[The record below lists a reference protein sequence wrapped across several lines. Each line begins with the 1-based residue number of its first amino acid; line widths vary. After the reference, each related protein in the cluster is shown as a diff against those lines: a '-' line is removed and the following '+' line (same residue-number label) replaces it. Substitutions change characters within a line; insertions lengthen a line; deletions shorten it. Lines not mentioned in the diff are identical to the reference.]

1 MAGMLR
7 SQTQHRIKIM
17 ADTVQP
23 WNAATLSGMASTP
36 AKRNALQLFMRR
48 RSTIAL
54 LMCMPLI
61 LIVACLI
68 IYPAFYSI
76 YLSMLNKA
84 QTRFIGLSNFTFLM
98 SRDTFWMVVQQSTL
112 FALSAVFFKALI
124 GLVTAHLVNNLP
136 VKGQRKWRG
145 MLLVPWVIPLALS
158 TLGWWWMFDPT
169 NSAFNYTLRSLG
181 FAGVPW
187 LSDPYWARF
196 SVILVNVWYGAPFF
210 LIMYLAA
217 LKSVPEQLYEAAA
230 IDGATAWQKF
240 VHVTLPMMRNII
252 AITVLFSL
260 IVTFANFD
268 IVQIMTAGGPRNMT
282 HMFATYAFLLGIRS
296 GDLPLGAA
304 TSLFMFPIL
313 AIAAIFILRGVRKR
327 GREIG

>member
-1 MAGMLR
+1 
-7 SQTQHRIKIM
+7 M
-17 ADTVQP
+17 ADTVQTWSP
-23 WNAATLSGMASTP
+23 GMRSVGLPVSASQNL
-36 AKRNALQLFMRR
+36 RLFLAR
-48 RSTIAL
+48 RSSIAF
-54 LMCMPLI
+54 LMCLPLI
-61 LIVACLI
+61 VIIAGLV

-76 YLSMLNKA
+76 YLSMLNKT
-84 QTRFIGLSNFTFLM
+84 QTRFIGLDNFSFLL
-98 SRDTFWMVVQQSTL
+98 SRDVFRMVVEQTAI

-124 GLVTAHLVNNLP
+124 GLITAHLINNLP
-136 VKGQRKWRG
+136 AKGQRKWRG

-158 TLGWWWMFDPT
+158 SLGWWWLFDPT
-169 NSAFNYTLRSLG
+169 HSAFNYILTSLG
-181 FAGVPW
+181 FDEVGW
-187 LSDPYWARF
+187 LSNPYWARF

-230 IDGATAWQKF
+230 IDGANAWQKF
-240 VHVTLPMMRNII
+240 RHITLPMMRNII

-268 IVQIMTAGGPRNMT
+268 IVQIMTSGGPRNMT
-282 HMFATYAFLLGIRS
+282 HVFATYAFMLGIRS

-313 AIAAIFILRGVRKR
+313 AVAAILILRGVRKR

>member
-1 MAGMLR
+1 VVDLARHYPIGSREASERAGR
-7 SQTQHRIKIM
+7 GG
-17 ADTVQP
+17 
-23 WNAATLSGMASTP
+23 ATLHVW
-36 AKRNALQLFMRR
+36 LRR
-48 RSTIAL
+48 RSTIAV
-54 LMCMPLI
+54 LMCLPLI
-61 LIVACLI
+61 VIVAGLI
-68 IYPAFYSI
+68 IYPALYSI

-84 QTRFIGLSNFTFLM
+84 QTKFIGLDNFSYLLK
-98 SRDTFWMVVQQSTL
+98 RDTFWMVVQQSAI

-136 VKGQRKWRG
+136 SKGQRKWRG

-158 TLGWWWMFDPT
+158 TLGWWWLFDPT
-169 NSAFNYTLRSLG
+169 HSAFNWLIQG
-181 FAGVPW
+181 FGGSDIPW
-187 LSDPYWARF
+187 LSNPYWARF

-217 LKSVPEQLYEAAA
+217 LKSVPEQLYEAAQ
-230 IDGATAWQKF
+230 IDGANAWQRF
-240 VHVTLPMMRNII
+240 LHITLPMMRNII

-282 HMFATYAFLLGIRS
+282 HVFATYAFLLGIRS

-304 TSLFMFPIL
+304 VSLFMLPIL
-313 AIAAIFILRGVRKR
+313 AVSAMFILRGVRKR

>member
-1 MAGMLR
+1 
-7 SQTQHRIKIM
+7 M
-17 ADTVQP
+17 ADAVQQSWVP
-23 WNAATLSGMASTP
+23 GLAGAGEHAPRRSS
-36 AKRNALQLFMRR
+36 LQRFMRR
-48 RSTIAL
+48 RSTLAFA
-54 LMCMPLI
+54 MCLPLI
-61 LIVACLI
+61 LIIAGLVA
-68 IYPAFYSI
+68 YPALYSI
-76 YLSMLNKA
+76 YLSTLNKT
-84 QTRFIGLSNFTFLM
+84 QTRFIGLGNFRFLL
-98 SRDTFWMVVQQSTL
+98 SRDVFWMVVWQSAI
-112 FALSAVFFKALI
+112 FAVTAVLAKALI
-124 GLVTAHLVNNLP
+124 GLITAHLVNNLP

-158 TLGWWWMFDPT
+158 SLGWWWLFDPT
-169 NSAFNYTLRSLG
+169 HSAFNWLIVLLG
-181 FAGVPW
+181 GNEIPW

-230 IDGATAWQKF
+230 IDGANAWQRF
-240 VHVTLPMMRNII
+240 VHITLPMMRNII

-282 HMFATYAFLLGIRS
+282 HVFATYAFMLGIRS
-296 GDLPLGAA
+296 GDIPLGAA
-304 TSLFMFPIL
+304 VSLFMFPIL
-313 AIAAIFILRGVRKR
+313 AVAAVFILRGVRKR

>member
-1 MAGMLR
+1 
-7 SQTQHRIKIM
+7 M
-17 ADTVQP
+17 ADTVQTWSP
-23 WNAATLSGMASTP
+23 GLQGVGLHAS
-36 AKRNALQLFMRR
+36 ASRSLQLLLRR

-54 LMCMPLI
+54 FMCLPLI
-61 LIVACLI
+61 VI
-68 IYPAFYSI
+68 IAGLVVYPAFYSI

-84 QTRFIGLSNFTFLM
+84 QTRFIGLSNFNFLL
-98 SRDTFWMVVQQSTL
+98 SRDVFQMVVEQTAI

-124 GLVTAHLVNNLP
+124 GLVTAHLINNLP
-136 VKGQRKWRG
+136 AKGQRKWRG

-158 TLGWWWMFDPT
+158 SLGWWWLFDPT
-169 NSAFNYTLRSLG
+169 HSAINYVLSSLG
-181 FAGVPW
+181 FDEIPW
-187 LSDPYWARF
+187 LSQPGWARF

-230 IDGATAWQKF
+230 IDGANAWQKF
-240 VHVTLPMMRNII
+240 VHITLPMMRSII

-282 HMFATYAFLLGIRS
+282 HVFATYAFMLGIRS

-313 AIAAIFILRGVRKR
+313 AAAAILILRGVRKR

>member
-1 MAGMLR
+1 MVE
-7 SQTQHRIKIM
+7 I
-17 ADTVQP
+17 VQRYP
-23 WNAATLSGMASTP
+23 GQLDVPVARPRASM
-36 AKRNALQLFMRR
+36 RRFMRR
-48 RSTIAL
+48 RSTIAF
-54 LMCMPLI
+54 LMCLPLI
-61 LIVACLI
+61 TIVAALIV
-68 IYPAFYSI
+68 YPAFYSI
-76 YLSMLNKA
+76 YLAMLSKA
-84 QTRFIGLSNFTFLM
+84 QTKFVGLGNFAYLLG
-98 SRDTFWMVVQQSTL
+98 RDTFWMVVEQSAI

-136 VKGQRKWRG
+136 AKGQRKWRG

-158 TLGWWWMFDPT
+158 SLGWWWLFDPT
-169 NSAFNYTLRSLG
+169 HSALNWVIRG
-181 FAGVPW
+181 FGGNEIPW

-230 IDGATAWQKF
+230 IDGANAWQRF
-240 VHVTLPMMRNII
+240 VHITLPMMRNII

-282 HMFATYAFLLGIRS
+282 HVFATYAFLLGIRS

-304 TSLFMFPIL
+304 VSLFMFPIL
-313 AIAAIFILRGVRKR
+313 AISAVFILRGVRKR
-327 GREIG
+327 GRDMG